1 MKKVI
6 NFRVVEGDP
15 NEITDNE
22 ILVIRDN
29 IIKDKI
35 LDIQKRIDGKLV
47 SLITE
52 KYTYTIN
59 PSPADA
65 KVVINGSTTN
75 SIRAGKGHTVTW
87 SVSKSGYIT
96 QSGSDVISGD
106 MTKNITLVTTSV

>member
-15 NEITDNE
+15 NEVRKDE
-22 ILVIRDN
+22 ILLIKDSVA
-29 IIKDKI
+29 KDKI
-35 LDIQKRIDGKLV
+35 LDIQKRVDGKLV

-52 KYTYTIN
+52 RYTFTIN

-65 KVVINGSTTN
+65 KVVINDSITN
-75 SIRAGKGHTVTW
+75 SVRAAKGHTVTW

-96 QSGSDVISGD
+96 QSGKDVISGD
-106 MTKNITLVTTSV
+106 VTKNITLVTTSV